1 MGRKPIGA
9 QPMTVYERVKRQR
22 QRQRGILPNERELS
36 DKQKLTLL
44 RAEIRMLRKALW
56 HAEQDAKSGAEREF
70 GNMVE
75 INSLK
80 AKLARLEKPAGK
92 DAEK

>member
-1 MGRKPIGA
+1 
-9 QPMTVYERVKRQR
+9 
-22 QRQRGILPNERELS
+22 
-36 DKQKLTLL
+36 
-44 RAEIRMLRKALW
+44 
-56 HAEQDAKSGAEREF
+56 
-70 GNMVE
+70 MVE